1 MQPGRKPLDRSRVV
15 PQSPPGAGRS
25 SGTPGRAPRL
35 RRHLPVLTLVA
46 LTTLTT
52 GCATLNQFAALQDV
66 AFSLD
71 GVSNVRLAGVDLDR
85 VRSYED
91 LGFQDLARLVSAVS
105 QKELPLDLTLHVGA
119 ENPRDND
126 TDARLTR
133 MDWTLLLE
141 NRETLSGILEDEVLL
156 RPGVPQDIPVSV
168 SLNLV
173 DFFEGSAQDLFELGL
188 SLAGQEGSPKEVA
201 LRLAPTINTPVGP
214 MTYPQP
220 ITIRRTVGG

>member
-1 MQPGRKPLDRSRVV
+1 MQLGRRSRDRSRV
-15 PQSPPGAGRS
+15 
-25 SGTPGRAPRL
+25 
-35 RRHLPVLTLVA
+35 LPVLTL
-46 LTTLTT
+46 LTLTGLTT

-71 GVSNVRLAGVDLDR
+71 GVSGVRLAGVDLDR

-91 LGFQDLARLVSAVS
+91 LGFQDVARLVAAVS
-105 QKELPLDLTLHVGA
+105 QNELPLDLTLHVGA
-119 ENPRDND
+119 ENPHDND

-141 NRETLSGILEDEVLL
+141 NRETLSGILEDEILL
-156 RPGVPQDIPVSV
+156 RPGVPQDIPVTV

-188 SLAGQEGSPKEVA
+188 SLAGQGGAAKEVA
-201 LRLAPTINTPVGP
+201 LRFSPTVNTPLGP